1 MSSAS
6 SRKRRI
12 HDVYAEDIDM
22 DDAVA
27 RPPTSNLPL
36 VGSNGRNGSAASP
49 VDDSCPS
56 SIGRDA
62 PRELLQPVPAPW
74 RGERAARGIDFRGH
88 SSLKNFLNAPLPAT
102 GPSQNSNNA
111 AAGSK
116 SQQRPEYDSLWSEDT
131 AIPLSPQDFFILTT
145 RKLAWKMKRPPQPLV
160 NPSAAST
167 GRAQPQPARPAPAG
181 EQASDPGNAHRH
193 VTSQGDPNVATSI
206 AANASS
212 SRTGEPLG
220 SSRPSDTPHVP
231 VSQAA
236 ADSQSQQH
244 TVSHDGACHTG
255 TAVTPQEFCGQT
267 GTNLARPMNMTP
279 NTVDSSVVASGHAS
293 TNAPSTDTGE
303 SHGSSSYQFGTP
315 RTAESQ
321 ISVSK
326 NNVHTMQATTSAQ
339 GATTQIGA
347 SQALQRSATNTSPQ
361 AQGLSNIPT
370 EALATMARS
379 ATASAVQ
386 GYATHG
392 AAEPESQVTQGSTAK
407 VDDAVV
413 PHPAVAR
420 LVKPPKVA
428 KKVPEME
435 HTAFGALLRSC
446 SSTDL
451 GEAEEAVTKLKEIAK
466 GEAGAARVYALTK
479 QMVASRHSEFVRRI
493 QAEGVELLEAELF
506 LRWFTDCLDL
516 VSLMTSVLWPNS
528 SLAKGMAR
536 IAFAFA
542 SALFHLQ
549 KDGGIFDVTWQL
561 LPSSSSSTD
570 SAPKNIT
577 KPKTPADDSR
587 VLDAAADMKT
597 IMARFDKDLATVIHR
612 YKAENR
618 GKGVTMRAC
627 EKRLSAAVV
636 ALAART
642 AIGEFESCA
651 GWMQISERA
660 LAHWARMMASKAP

>member
-74 RGERAARGIDFRGH
+74 REERAARGIDFRGH

-181 EQASDPGNAHRH
+181 EQASDPGNAHRP
-193 VTSQGDPNVATSI
+193 VTSQGGPSVATDV

-220 SSRPSDTPHVP
+220 SSRLPDTPHVP

-236 ADSQSQQH
+236 AESQSQQH
-244 TVSHDGACHTG
+244 TVSRDGACHTG
-255 TAVTPQEFCGQT
+255 TAATLSPH
-267 GTNLARPMNMTP
+267 L
-279 NTVDSSVVASGHAS
+279 VASGNTSA
-293 TNAPSTDTGE
+293 NAPSTDTGD
-303 SHGSSSYQFGTP
+303 SHGSSSHPFDPSG
-315 RTAESQ
+315 TAEPQ
-321 ISVSK
+321 IIASK
-326 NNVHTMQATTSAQ
+326 DNVQTKQATISAQ
-339 GATTQIGA
+339 GATAQIVVA
-347 SQALQRSATNTSPQ
+347 SQAPQRSATNIPPQ
-361 AQGLSNIPT
+361 PQGVSNIST
-370 EALATMARS
+370 EPLATMAYS
-379 ATASAVQ
+379 DTASAVQ
-386 GYATHG
+386 DPVAHG
-392 AAEPESQVTQGSTAK
+392 AVEPESQVTQGTTTAAK
-407 VDDAVV
+407 ADDAVV
-413 PHPAVAR
+413 PPPAVAR
-420 LVKPPKVA
+420 LVRPPKVV

-451 GEAEEAVTKLKEIAK
+451 EEAKEAVMKLKEIAK

-561 LPSSSSSTD
+561 PPSSSSSTD
-570 SAPKNIT
+570 SPCKNIT